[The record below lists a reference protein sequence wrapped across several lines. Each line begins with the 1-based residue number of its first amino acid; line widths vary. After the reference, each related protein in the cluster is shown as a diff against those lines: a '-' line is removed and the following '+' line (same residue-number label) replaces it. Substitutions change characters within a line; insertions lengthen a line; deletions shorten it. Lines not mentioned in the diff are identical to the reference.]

1 MKKVA
6 VILLVL
12 AGMMVL
18 GCSKPNSGSAP
29 AAAGDQKTIDLK
41 DLKIGLSMQTMGAP
55 YFVAQSNALE
65 KLCKAQGITFYAV
78 DANSNMTKQLSDIE
92 DLLARGINVLVIN
105 PTDPKGLI
113 PITETA
119 TAQGVAVFIMDNSI
133 DPTASY
139 ISMIQANNLDN
150 GELVGIWLAQ
160 QFGNQEIRLGVLSG
174 NQGNLLGV
182 DRRIGVVKGI
192 VEEQLRARN
201 STNFRL
207 VTQGWGNWGQEG
219 GLSAAEDML
228 QAAPTMN
235 ALVAE
240 NDSMGL
246 GAVMAVENAGKTNQ
260 ITVFAA
266 ADGQKEALALI
277 KQGKYGATGLND
289 PAVVAQVTLNTILD
303 YVSGKPVQKL
313 VNTKPA
319 VINASNVDQYYN
331 PNSDF

>member
-1 MKKVA
+1 
-6 VILLVL
+6 
-12 AGMMVL
+12 
-18 GCSKPNSGSAP
+18 
-29 AAAGDQKTIDLK
+29 
-41 DLKIGLSMQTMGAP
+41 
-55 YFVAQSNALE
+55 
-65 KLCKAQGITFYAV
+65 
-78 DANSNMTKQLSDIE
+78 MTKQLSDIE
-92 DLLARGINVLVIN
+92 DLLARGINELVIN

-174 NQGNLLGV
+174 NPGNLLGV

-219 GLSAAEDML
+219 GLSGAEDML

-240 NDSMGL
+240 NDSIGL
-246 GAVMAVENAGKTNQ
+246 GAAMAVENAGRANQ

-277 KQGKYGATGLND
+277 KEGKYGATGLND
-289 PAVVAQVTLNTILD
+289 PAVVAQVTLSTIID